1 MAETTAPTTC
11 PRCGATG
18 VQMEITTSGEERS
31 VTCPECG
38 AVMPESELGSG
49 PASAR
54 PPEQEI
60 DG

>member
-1 MAETTAPTTC
+1 MSETTAPTTC

-18 VQMEITTSGEERS
+18 VEMGITTSGGETR
-31 VTCPECG
+31 VTCPKCG
-38 AVMPESELGSG
+38 ATMPATELGSG
-49 PASAR
+49 PDPAR